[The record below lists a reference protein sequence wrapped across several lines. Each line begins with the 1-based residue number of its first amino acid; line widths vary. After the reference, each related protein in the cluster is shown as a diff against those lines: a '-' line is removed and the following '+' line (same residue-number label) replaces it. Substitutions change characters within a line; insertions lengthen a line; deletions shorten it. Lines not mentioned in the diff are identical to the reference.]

1 MLCRDSMPEP
11 KPEPPHEPRDE
22 LPRYRLESA
31 EREWLEES
39 RAWIKGHFSDD
50 ADENYADT
58 DAKLAVVRA
67 NLAQGWV
74 GPKDTWKLQAL
85 GIAMG
90 DALADELMLEWVTI
104 EDEDGRVPALNWPGT
119 SIVLYPLTMI
129 SQRIEAGREVDI
141 DVMFET
147 TREKLQ
153 EIAFSG
159 DVE

>member
-1 MLCRDSMPEP
+1 MD
-11 KPEPPHEPRDE
+11 DI
-22 LPRYRLESA
+22 PRYRLEDP
-31 EREWLEES
+31 EREWLDES
-39 RAWIKGHFSDD
+39 RSWIKGHFSEE
-50 ADENYADT
+50 AEANYDSI

-74 GPKDTWKLQAL
+74 GPEDTWKLQAL
-85 GIAMG
+85 GIALG
-90 DALADELMLEWVTI
+90 DALADELMLDWITVD
-104 EDEDGRVPALNWPGT
+104 DEYGRVPALNWPGT

-129 SQRIEAGREVDI
+129 SQRIEAGEPVDV
-141 DVMFET
+141 DVMFEQ

>member
-1 MLCRDSMPEP
+1 MD
-11 KPEPPHEPRDE
+11 DI
-22 LPRYRLESA
+22 PRYRLEDP
-31 EREWLEES
+31 EREWLDES
-39 RAWIKGHFSDD
+39 RSWIKGHFSEE
-50 ADENYADT
+50 AEANYASI

-74 GPKDTWKLQAL
+74 GAEDTWKLQAL
-85 GIAMG
+85 GIALG
-90 DALADELMLEWVTI
+90 DALADELMLDWITI
-104 EDEDGRVPALNWPGT
+104 DDEYGCVPALNWPGT

-129 SQRIEAGREVDI
+129 SQRIEAGETVDV
-141 DVMFET
+141 DVMFEQ